1 MLVNFSSPGPAA
13 LRGPVLIDGAG
24 LPRYWA
30 AVWASFLPADLA
42 PATVRKKLGHL
53 ENFYQHAD
61 QFLGLGGLDDALA
74 LLNVDALSSALEGY
88 FLTLRNRPSIT
99 PACEEN
105 WQVAIQFVTDIAQR
119 LTRNSLTPEQHDAL
133 SGRLM
138 RLELLNSH
146 LHVGKRRRPEHLRSL
161 PADVLEA
168 HYEMLDPESHTNPFR
183 EGRSR
188 WLVYTVFM
196 LLLHQGLRR
205 SELLIFPADVIKNS
219 FDRSLQKE
227 RFWMTVKYN
236 EYEDDPRYSK
246 PSIKNASSIRQLPV
260 SQTIALLVQEYVA
273 NYRGR
278 PDHSFLINSQ
288 RQSPLSTEG
297 LTKTFQKITASLPK
311 SVRRTLRDHTGEE
324 SITPHNLRHTCAVVR
339 LNQLLSDGIKM
350 EDALQQMRAFF
361 GWSRSSDMPLRYASA
376 VFEHRL
382 ASVWRNEFDERVEV
396 LRSLPAR
403 LK

>member
-13 LRGPVLIDGAG
+13 LGGPVLLDGAG

-42 PATVRKKLGHL
+42 TATVRKKLSYL
-53 ENFYQHAD
+53 ESFYQQAD
-61 QFLGLGGLDDALA
+61 KFLGRDGLDDALA
-74 LLNVDALSSALEGY
+74 HLDVDALSSALEGY

-133 SGRLM
+133 SGKVI

-146 LHVGKRRRPEHLRSL
+146 LHVGRQRRPERTRSL
-161 PADVLEA
+161 PAEVVEA
-168 HYEMLDPESHTNPFR
+168 LYELLDPESHTNPFR
-183 EGRSR
+183 KGESR
-188 WLVYTVFM
+188 WRVYIPFM
-196 LLLHQGLRR
+196 LMLHQGLRR
-205 SELLIFPADVIKNS
+205 GEVLLLPADVVKNS

-236 EYEDDPRYSK
+236 EYDDDPRYSK
-246 PSIKNASSIRQLPV
+246 PSIKNASSLRQLPV
-260 SQTIALLVQEYVA
+260 SKTIAVLVQEYVA

-278 PDHSFLINSQ
+278 AGHSFLINSQ
-288 RQSPLSTEG
+288 KNTPLSTEAV
-297 LTKTFQKITASLPK
+297 TKTFQKISASLPK
-311 SVRRTLRDHTGEE
+311 SVQKTLQNHTSED
-324 SITPHNLRHTCAVVR
+324 SITPHDLRHTCAVVR
-339 LNQLLSDGIKM
+339 LNQLLSEGVEM
-350 EDALQQMRAFF
+350 EDALQRIRTFF
-361 GWSRSSDMPLRYASA
+361 GWSRSSDMPLRYARA

-396 LRSLPAR
+396 LRNLPAG